1 MAYKQL
7 TREERYQIHAL
18 KKAGKSIGEIARL
31 LERHPSTIWREIGR
45 NTGGN
50 GYRPKQ
56 AQELAEVRRRNAPKA
71 VKFTEKVRQYVDE
84 KLRLQWSPEQIA
96 GRIER
101 DIGETISHER
111 IYQYLAA
118 DRKAGGTLWQNLRR
132 ARKKRKKR
140 YGSADNR
147 GKIPNR
153 VGIEKRPA
161 VVDAKVRRGDWEGDT
176 VIGENHQGGLVTLV
190 ERKSQYVLIE
200 PVQHKSAP
208 EVTEAILRCA
218 GPLSGI
224 FKTLTFDNGK
234 EFSGH
239 EAIAAALGVSV
250 YFARAYHS
258 WERGLNENTNGL
270 IRQYFP
276 KKMPLR
282 DLSIEWVKQVQDLL
296 NHRPR
301 KTLGYLTPHE
311 VLVEGKPIRV

>member
-18 KKAGKSIGEIARL
+18 KKAGNCTAEIARL
-31 LERHPSTIWREIGR
+31 LERHPSTISREIER

-50 GYRPKQ
+50 GYRPRQ
-56 AQELAEVRRRNAPKA
+56 AQELTDNRRQNATKA

-84 KLRLQWSPEQIA
+84 KLRLQWSPEQIS
-96 GRIER
+96 GRMER
-101 DIGETISHER
+101 DIGQKVSHER

-118 DRKAGGTLWQNLRR
+118 DKKQGGLLWQNLRR
-132 ARKKRKKR
+132 SNRKRKKR
-140 YGSADNR
+140 YGSAENR

-153 VGIEKRPA
+153 VGIEKRPS

-200 PVQHKSAP
+200 PVQHKSAS
-208 EVTEAILRCA
+208 EVTEAILRCSE
-218 GPLSGI
+218 PLSGI

-234 EFSGH
+234 EFSEH

-250 YFARAYHS
+250 YFARPYHS

-276 KKMPLR
+276 KKMPLK
-282 DLSIEWVKQVQDLL
+282 DLSVEWVKMVQDLL
-296 NHRPR
+296 NNRPR

-311 VLVEGKPIRV
+311 VLVEGKHIRV

>member
-18 KKAGKSIGEIARL
+18 KKAEKSIAEIARL
-31 LERHPSTIWREIGR
+31 LGRPPCTISREIGR

-56 AQELAEVRRRNAPKA
+56 AQELADIRRRNAPKA
-71 VKFTEKVRQYVDE
+71 VKFTEDVHRYVDE
-84 KLRLQWSPEQIA
+84 KLCLQWSPEQIS
-96 GRIER
+96 GRMER
-101 DIGETISHER
+101 DIGVKVSHER

-118 DRKAGGTLWQNLRR
+118 DKKQGGTLWLNLRR
-132 ARKKRKKR
+132 SNRKRKKR
-140 YGSADNR
+140 YGSADKR

-153 VGIEKRPA
+153 VGIEKRPS

-200 PVQHKSAP
+200 PVEHKSAS
-208 EVTEAILRCA
+208 EVTDAILRCA
-218 GPLSGI
+218 KPLSGI

-250 YFARAYHS
+250 YFARPYHS

-276 KKMPLR
+276 KKMPLK
-282 DLSIEWVKQVQDLL
+282 DLSVEWVKMVQDLL

-311 VLVEGKPIRV
+311 VLVEGKQIRV